1 MSLLRPRNVL
11 FLLAAFYMARL
22 ALVAHLPLAPDEA
35 YYWYW
40 SQNLDLSYMDHPPMI
55 AYLIALST
63 ALGGNTGFFV
73 RFGGLVLT
81 ALALCLLYLTGRALF
96 PERRETSLNVLL
108 LLNVTLLFSAGCL
121 VNTPDTP
128 LLFFWAIAVYC
139 GSRILTGG
147 APSWWYGWG
156 AALGLGLLSKYT
168 MILIVPCTFA
178 FLAASR
184 EDRRWLF
191 RKEPYLA
198 LLMGI
203 VLFTPVILWN
213 WRHDWVSFA
222 FQLHHGFSPVRQAAA
237 PKLLSYLAGQA
248 GFVTPLLF
256 LAFVIASVTAIRAV
270 FKYGN
275 RTYLYLLFLSWP
287 VILFFAVSTA
297 RGHVA
302 EANWT
307 TPAYIAGLLLTQ
319 SVYEKYFEAGAGHR
333 RFYIAAVVL
342 ALTANILLH
351 LHLVR
356 PYLPVRPEK
365 DITRRFHDWPGL
377 GRTVADFIRERPDR
391 NGYFLVSDTGT
402 TVAEA
407 VFYTGGKYTG
417 VDLFRPERYLF
428 LKDPEKL
435 RGMDAIIL
443 THQSPEHAL
452 GTFAPRFGNVEAL
465 GRRPYVY
472 RGEEIKALSVNILLG
487 TNYLG
492 DLPGSRGRR
501 D

>member
-1 MSLLRPRNVL
+1 MKLLRPRNVF
-11 FLLAAFYMARL
+11 FLLAGFHIVRLLLAARL
-22 ALVAHLPLAPDEA
+22 PLIPDEA

-40 SQNLDLSYMDHPPMI
+40 SLHPDASYMDHPPMI

-63 ALGGNTGFFV
+63 ALGGNTEFFV
-73 RFGGLVLT
+73 RLGGLVLT
-81 ALALCLLYLTGRALF
+81 ALVLCILYLTGRSLF
-96 PERRETSLNVLL
+96 PEKRETSWNVLL
-108 LLNVTLLFSAGCL
+108 LFNVTILFSAVCL

-128 LLFFWAIAVYC
+128 LIFFWTIAVYC
-139 GSRILTGG
+139 GSRIMKGG
-147 APSWWYGWG
+147 AASWWYAWG

-184 EDRRWLF
+184 EDRRWLS

-198 LLMGI
+198 L
-203 VLFTPVILWN
+203 VLGFVLLAPVILWN
-213 WRHDWVSFA
+213 WKHDWVSFA
-222 FQLHHGFSPVRQAAA
+222 FQLHHGFSPVPQAAA
-237 PKLLSYLAGQA
+237 PKLLSYFAGQA

-256 LAFVIASVTAIRAV
+256 LAFVIASVTALRAV
-270 FKYGN
+270 FRDGN
-275 RTYLYLLFLSWP
+275 RTHLYLLLLSWP
-287 VILFFAVSTA
+287 VILFFAVSTI
-297 RGHVA
+297 RGHIA

-307 TPAYIAGLLLTQ
+307 TPAYIAGILLTQ
-319 SVYEKYFEAGAGHR
+319 SAYEKYFEASAGHR

-342 ALTANILLH
+342 ALSANILLH
-351 LHLVR
+351 LHLVH

-377 GRTVADFIRERPDR
+377 GRMLETFIRENPDK

-435 RGMDAIIL
+435 QGMDAIIL
-443 THQSPEHAL
+443 THQSPEFAL
-452 GTFAPRFGNVEAL
+452 NAFAPHFGSVEAV
-465 GRRPYVY
+465 GRRPYMY
-472 RGEEIKALSVNILLG
+472 RGKEIVRLSVNILLG
-487 TNYLG
+487 KDYRG
-492 DLPGSRGRR
+492 DFPEQRERR
-501 D
+501 E